1 MNRYKCQGEEEMRR
15 STPTP
20 RIQKLK
26 TQYTRTQIL
35 ESLIYEI
42 KPFALAIGGVALSIH
57 FTEAGQSVGKFFAV
71 TMLACGVFIVYS
83 RMKARGLI
91 H

>member
-1 MNRYKCQGEEEMRR
+1 MRR

-26 TQYTRTQIL
+26 TQYTRAQIL
-35 ESLIYEI
+35 ESLIYEL
-42 KPFALAIGGVALSIH
+42 KPFALAVSGVALSIY
-57 FTEAGQSVGKFFAV
+57 FTEAGQSVGKFFAI
-71 TMLACGVFIVYS
+71 TMVLCSIFIVHA